1 MTHQTRTPAESV
13 KKHRRDVRW
22 KIVLPVALPALL
34 LIAFGVLLIVLA
46 ATGDLSRTQIGIMM
60 GVLATPFVAL
70 PLVILC
76 VIPYA
81 LFGALAVA
89 MGRVYAGAR
98 GPLYRVRDI
107 THRMAQKTDELAP
120 TVAQPTIALNTRV
133 TRWEH
138 VLRGLQQPTSLVEKE
153 PDR

>member
-1 MTHQTRTPAESV
+1 MTHETRTAAESV
-13 KKHRRDVRW
+13 HKHRRDVRW

-46 ATGDLSRTQIGIMM
+46 ATGDLARTQIGIIMSC
-60 GVLATPFVAL
+60 LATPFVAL

-81 LFGALAVA
+81 LFGALAA
-89 MGRVYAGAR
+89 LLGRAYAGAR
-98 GPLYRVRDI
+98 SPLYRAHDI
-107 THRMAQKTDELAP
+107 TQRMAQKADRLAP
-120 TVAQPTIALNTRV
+120 KVAQPTIALNTRV

-138 VLRGLQQPTSLVEKE
+138 MLRGLQQPSGIVEK
-153 PDR
+153 DRER